1 MNALELMKQDHRRV
15 TALFNQFEET
25 QDRMT
30 QKDLFAEIKDE
41 FEAFTNV
48 EETLVYP
55 TLGRYEGLQEVV
67 REAYEEHRQA
77 KILMREIERLIEANQ
92 HFDHKLKML
101 GDNLEQQFEE
111 EENVMFTRAKR
122 IFNNEELEWL
132 GEDLE
137 IAKERFQTVY
147 QKRSTAAGGRA
158 DDD

>member
-1 MNALELMKQDHRRV
+1 
-15 TALFNQFEET
+15 
-25 QDRMT
+25 
-30 QKDLFAEIKDE
+30 
-41 FEAFTNV
+41 
-48 EETLVYP
+48 
-55 TLGRYEGLQEVV
+55 
-67 REAYEEHRQA
+67 
-77 KILMREIERLIEANQ
+77 MREIERLIEANQ